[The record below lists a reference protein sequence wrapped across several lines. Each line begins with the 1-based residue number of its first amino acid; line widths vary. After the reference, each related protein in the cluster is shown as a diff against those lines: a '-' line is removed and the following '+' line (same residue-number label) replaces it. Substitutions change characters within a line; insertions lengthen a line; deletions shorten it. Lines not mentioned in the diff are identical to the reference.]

1 MVFEW
6 GLLAAFGAMF
16 SWGIGDFLIQ
26 KTVRK
31 IGDLE
36 SLTYIGIIGSIVLL
50 PFVLQDID
58 IVFTKSNLI
67 LLLILGIIT
76 FLVAIINFESLK
88 QGKLSVI
95 EIILELEL
103 PVTIALGF
111 LFFKESLSLQQLIII
126 ILIFIGLI
134 LVATRSGHWKN
145 YFKKLE
151 KGVFLGVLT
160 AIGLGVVNFLTAVS
174 SKQVSPLMAIWVPWV
189 ILTIICLLIISK
201 EKNLNKLVIHGK
213 KYFTLIL
220 AMGVFD
226 TIAWLFY
233 AIAVFGNEI
242 SITTAITESYVAVA
256 LFLGFYINK
265 EKVGWHQFLGAVI
278 ALGASFTLA
287 FLV

>member
-95 EIILELEL
+95 EVILELEL

-111 LFFKESLSLQQLIII
+111 LFFKESLSLQQLIVIA
-126 ILIFIGLI
+126 LIFIGLI
-134 LVATRSGHWKN
+134 LVATRSSHWKN
-145 YFKKLE
+145 FFKRLE

-174 SKQVSPLMAIWVPWV
+174 SKQVSP
-189 ILTIICLLIISK
+189 
-201 EKNLNKLVIHGK
+201 
-213 KYFTLIL
+213 
-220 AMGVFD
+220 
-226 TIAWLFY
+226 
-233 AIAVFGNEI
+233 
-242 SITTAITESYVAVA
+242 
-256 LFLGFYINK
+256 
-265 EKVGWHQFLGAVI
+265 
-278 ALGASFTLA
+278 
-287 FLV
+287 